1 MNRKEY
7 IDISHYFV
15 ARPGSDNLEEI
26 YKLISA
32 IIQSERMKNYRT
44 IDFKIGIWEPYS
56 QLQNL
61 TSLRLVRKIII
72 ELSIM
77 DSTLTETDL
86 NLPKK
91 IHDCGLLYI
100 RTGKLAGDQLLSFLG
115 FEEAFYV
122 DGQINSIIETLKLQQ
137 KQLDDHLR
145 TINFLVDEN
154 NKLKGRVNVLENDVS
169 FLKRENSNLQS
180 RVGTLESR
188 VSSLRSDVSSLE
200 SQVNSL
206 RWRT

>member
-1 MNRKEY
+1 
-7 IDISHYFV
+7 
-15 ARPGSDNLEEI
+15 
-26 YKLISA
+26 
-32 IIQSERMKNYRT
+32 
-44 IDFKIGIWEPYS
+44 
-56 QLQNL
+56 
-61 TSLRLVRKIII
+61 
-72 ELSIM
+72 M